1 MTPSE
6 KRILVLKGF
15 EDELQKHAGVVS
27 AIWKG
32 TKALFGKG
40 VQKATD
46 PKVQKAV
53 KEKIKHHA
61 DDIAVVGTGAAGYG
75 VYKGLTNNK
84 EQKSDQKQQLEN
96 TFDTLQKDQKNIV
109 KKDTVN
115 VNNNIQDSS
124 KVVKDNIVQ
133 DSTKKIVSD
142 NNATKDTTV
151 NDKKKKK
158 VDTKDLF
165 NMGGSAIDS
174 IRQSMYE

>member
-75 VYKGLTNNK
+75 VYKGLSNNK
-84 EQKSDQKQQLEN
+84 EEKKEKAV
-96 TFDTLQKDQKNIV
+96 TVKKDLSKELNLNNLSKKDSTEKKEIKPPKNIV
-109 KKDTVN
+109 TQKDTVITPPKNN
-115 VNNNIQDSS
+115 VDTS
-124 KVVKDNIVQ
+124 KVVKEEKPP
-133 DSTKKIVSD
+133 KKII
-142 NNATKDTTV
+142 NNPFGNTNQSK
-151 NDKKKKK
+151 
-158 VDTKDLF
+158 L
-165 NMGGSAIDS
+165 DS
-174 IRQSMYE
+174 MINSMYD